1 MQSDPAHDELV
12 EKVARAACDA
22 VNGDEAWDETGS
34 EVHEKVWCTIARA
47 ALSIAR
53 PAIREECARL
63 CEKCSLHDEDGV
75 GGLCGVVSM
84 TDDLVE
90 RVADVISMVFEG
102 AGVTETAK
110 GVIALA
116 LEEAAKVVGAM
127 PRTHTKIKEDH
138 DVLGMTG
145 TWTFTLNN
153 GPAECAAAIRAM
165 IKEKTDE

>member
-12 EKVARAACDA
+12 EKMARAIADQLGDDWDDNVHTFCGDDWRLTPDGAKEACCA
-22 VNGDEAWDETGS
+22 
-34 EVHEKVWCTIARA
+34 IARA
-47 ALSIAR
+47 ALAVAR
-53 PAIREECARL
+53 PFIRAE
-63 CEKCSLHDEDGV
+63 
-75 GGLCGVVSM
+75 
-84 TDDLVE
+84 
-90 RVADVISMVFEG
+90 
-102 AGVTETAK
+102 
-110 GVIALA
+110 A

-165 IKEKTDE
+165 MEKNDE